1 MFEPLSNKLSRKYKQ
16 ITIKKMGTIKINCWK
31 THNINHYCE
40 SKARDI
46 RVYREEYSKINNNTI
61 KKK

>member
-1 MFEPLSNKLSRKYKQ
+1 
-16 ITIKKMGTIKINCWK
+16 MGTIKINCWK